1 MKVRRTAQMPS
12 MVPVPMGGSPDD
24 DYARQS
30 IERLEKEVGRTKAL
44 CEALFDW
51 LAGDAEE
58 QIEQLTK
65 ALAAPKPESQS
76 VPYFSAPTAERLI
89 ELTKNRNELQE
100 LLDTFDEQV
109 RQYEEDDDPPPGSGI
124 MVAVIKLQTNTFRD
138 QVEYIEKEITHIQ
151 SELEKESTSVDEGH
165 APEPEEAT

>member
-1 MKVRRTAQMPS
+1 MKVGRTAQMPS

-24 DYARQS
+24 YARLS
-30 IERLEKEVGRTKAL
+30 IERLEKEVRRTKVL
-44 CEALFDW
+44 CAALFEW

-58 QIEQLTK
+58 QIEQFKT
-65 ALAAPKPESQS
+65 AIAAPKPSPG
-76 VPYFSAPTAERLI
+76 VPFFMPPTTDRLI

-109 RQYEEDDDPPPGSGI
+109 RQYEEDDDPPPGAGI
-124 MVAVIKLQTNTFRD
+124 MVAAIKLQMKTFRD

-165 APEPEEAT
+165 APEPEEAA